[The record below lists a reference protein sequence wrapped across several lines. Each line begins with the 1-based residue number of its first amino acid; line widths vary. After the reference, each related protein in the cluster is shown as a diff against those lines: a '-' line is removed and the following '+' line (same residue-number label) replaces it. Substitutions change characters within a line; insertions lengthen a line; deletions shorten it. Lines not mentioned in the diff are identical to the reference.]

1 MLRGHD
7 AVETRVGMRPLL
19 HYEAAAAPRSMCI
32 ALRTDEVLSEPQG
45 AAFQRTQGVSYLRSR
60 KRSLSGSE
68 ESNPM
73 SRTSQPVH
81 EWRQDQV
88 KLLPQGIIIP
98 FVLLA
103 SCFMWWGIANNITDP
118 LVKVFK
124 EIFGG
129 LSTFQASLIQF
140 AFYGGY
146 FCMALPGAIIAR
158 RFSYKT
164 GVLVGLGLYAA
175 GCFLLYPSMLVQ
187 QFVFFC
193 LSYYV
198 LACGLGILETNANPY
213 ILAIGPQLTATR
225 RLNFAQAFNPVGSVI
240 GILMCQILIMARLP
254 QDSEGNLSIPAD
266 RVSEALNIVIFPY
279 LSVASILV
287 VVWILIA
294 VTRMPHMAEED
305 KRIHLAAT
313 FGRLFRNPNY
323 TFSVIA
329 QFFYVG
335 SQITVWT
342 YTNFYIP
349 EAIGVTQEVAL
360 RYHTG
365 ALVLFGASRWIFTGL
380 MRRFRASSL
389 LLFAAVMAAVLSLV
403 VVFVGGMAGVWALIG
418 ISGFMSLMFP
428 TIFGLGCEGLGEDTK
443 LGASG
448 LIMAILGGALIT
460 PFQGSLIDLWGV
472 NLSYLVPF
480 GCFVVI
486 GLYAMT
492 ARKVVAE

>member
-1 MLRGHD
+1 MTQSGQSMQ
-7 AVETRVGMRPLL
+7 EERP
-19 HYEAAAAPRSMCI
+19 
-32 ALRTDEVLSEPQG
+32 
-45 AAFQRTQGVSYLRSR
+45 
-60 KRSLSGSE
+60 
-68 ESNPM
+68 
-73 SRTSQPVH
+73 
-81 EWRQDQV
+81 DQV
-88 KLLPQGIIIP
+88 KLLPPGIIFP
-98 FVLLA
+98 FLLLA

-124 EIFGG
+124 EIFGE

-164 GVLVGLGLYAA
+164 GVLVGLGLYAV
-175 GCFLLYPSMLVQ
+175 GCFLLYPSTLAQ

-198 LACGLGILETNANPY
+198 LACGLSILETNANPY

-254 QDSEGNLSIPAD
+254 QDADGNLSIPEEK
-266 RVSEALNIVIFPY
+266 VSEALNIVIFPY
-279 LSVASILV
+279 LSVAAVLV
-287 VVWILIA
+287 LVWILIA
-294 VTRMPHMAEED
+294 VTKMPHMAEED
-305 KRIHLAAT
+305 KRIHFAAT

-323 TFSVIA
+323 TFAVVA

-335 SQITVWT
+335 AQITVWT

-349 EAIGVTQEVAL
+349 EAIQVTQEVAL
-360 RYHTG
+360 RYHTA
-365 ALVLFGASRWIFTGL
+365 ALLLFGASRWIFTAL
-380 MRRFRASSL
+380 MRKFRASTL

-403 VVFVGGMAGVWALIG
+403 VVFVGGMVGVVALIG
-418 ISGFMSLMFP
+418 VSGFMSLMFP
-428 TIFGLGCEGLGEDTK
+428 TIFGLGCEGLGNDTK

-460 PFQGSLIDLWGV
+460 PLQGSLIDLWGV
-472 NLSYLVPF
+472 YMSYLVPF

-486 GLYAMT
+486 GLYAMA
-492 ARKVVAE
+492 ARRVVAE